1 MGKYYNV
8 VCGRT
13 DDEADIAEV
22 AYTGEN
28 NIKSI
33 IFIATKINNQ
43 LIYCNENK

>member
-1 MGKYYNV
+1 MGEYYNV

-22 AYTGEN
+22 VYTGDWLHMH
-28 NIKSI
+28 
-33 IFIATKINNQ
+33 IATKINNQ